1 MVILRCKDWK
11 ALKLQILND
20 DDDDDDDELFCGMD
34 DRRKAFETHLQPGL
48 LWEILTITNLQHAAS
63 RSWICA

>member
-48 LWEILTITNLQHAAS
+48 L
-63 RSWICA
+63 